1 MRDIPSLTGLRGV
14 AAVWVML
21 FHVSMAAPLL
31 GAAWISR
38 LVVLPDGW
46 VGVDLFFVLSG
57 FILMWVHGGEFIR
70 PSAAVT
76 GRFAA
81 ARIVR
86 IYPLSLAV
94 LGLIVLLTWA
104 DPAFV
109 AWYKTLN
116 PDNYSSAA
124 LVRTALLAT
133 RWVDAGGGE
142 WNQPV
147 WSLSAE
153 LVGYGAFP
161 VLAWL
166 LMARSPAAAV
176 ATAATSLIALALFQI
191 ATGTAGV
198 NAIDQIS
205 VLMRMACGF
214 TAGMAVCRV
223 RQLTGDQHA
232 RLAGLVAIIVC
243 AAVVCCCLFRFGK
256 LAAPAG
262 FTLMIFCLSFR
273 TGGLDRVLASRPV
286 MHLGRIS
293 FPLYLVH
300 VTPMLWLVS
309 RYRLA
314 PLGPVAASALV
325 LAYIAGCLALATVLH
340 RLVERPSHG
349 WIRRWLTPGSGPRVR
364 LPAAEGPHM
373 NVQG

>member
-31 GAAWISR
+31 GAAWVSR
-38 LVVLPDGW
+38 LMVLPDGW

-70 PSAAVT
+70 PTAAVT

-86 IYPLSLAV
+86 VYPLSLAV

-109 AWYKTLN
+109 VWSRTLN
-116 PDNYSSAA
+116 PDNFSAAA

-133 RWVDAGGGE
+133 RWVRAGGD

-153 LVGYGAFP
+153 LVGYAAFP
-161 VLAWL
+161 ILAWL
-166 LMARSPAAAV
+166 LMARSATVAIAIAAACLV
-176 ATAATSLIALALFQI
+176 ALALFQTV
-191 ATGTAGV
+191 TGTAGV

-205 VLMRMACGF
+205 VLTRMACGF

-223 RQLTGDQHA
+223 RQLSGEGGA
-232 RLAGLVAIIVC
+232 RLAGRAAIVVAG
-243 AAVVCCCLFRFGK
+243 AVVGCCLFKSGK
-256 LAAPAG
+256 LLAPAG
-262 FTLMIFCLSFR
+262 FALTIFCLSFR
-273 TGGLDRVLASRPV
+273 TGGLDRVLSSRPA
-286 MHLGRIS
+286 MFLGRIS

-300 VTPMLWLVS
+300 VTPLLWLVS
-309 RYRLA
+309 HYRLA
-314 PLGPVAASALV
+314 PLGPTAASGLIA
-325 LAYIAGCLALATVLH
+325 AYIAGCLGLASLLH
-340 RLVERPSHG
+340 HLVERPSHG
-349 WIRRWLTPGSGPRVR
+349 WIRRWLRPASGPRLR
-364 LPAAEGPHM
+364 LPAVEPPHIKA
-373 NVQG
+373 QG